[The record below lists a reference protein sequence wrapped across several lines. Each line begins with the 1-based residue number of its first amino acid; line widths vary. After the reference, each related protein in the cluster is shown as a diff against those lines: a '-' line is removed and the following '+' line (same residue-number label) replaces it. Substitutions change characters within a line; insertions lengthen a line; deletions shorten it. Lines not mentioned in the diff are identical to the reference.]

1 VQPLAAPANYNT
13 QKESTMNI
21 TALTSTDQQTRAIQR
36 PRLLTRVMT
45 WELRRFLASRLFWF
59 QALGFWGFLLLII
72 WALHAS
78 GQIGTVAGSVQ
89 LSAYVAG
96 TSAGGLLRTLP
107 TYLIILALLLPFI
120 TADGVTRDVNRRTHE
135 LLMTT
140 ALPTWAYV
148 LGRYLASLIIGLG
161 LALLLFASI
170 LGMGGLLH
178 LTDSTYPLPQP
189 DVVLLLWV
197 GMVLSATILVSSV
210 GFAMSTLW
218 PRLSMLIKAVIMV
231 GWLIGALVI
240 PLSFRDATSLPGWYV
255 DWDPTSGIT
264 ALGLLSAYHI
274 GLNSSITNE
283 AQLLQFILSVEN
295 KMPDLAGWFVP
306 HLLLAGLSLG
316 LVLVAALAFKRSC
329 ETLS

>member
-1 VQPLAAPANYNT
+1 MNATVLTAAS
-13 QKESTMNI
+13 QH
-21 TALTSTDQQTRAIQR
+21 TRMTGHQY
-36 PRLLTRVMT
+36 PLTRVVT

-78 GQIGTVAGSVQ
+78 GQIGTVAGSEQ

-96 TSAGGLLRTLP
+96 TSAGGLLRNLP

-148 LGRYLASLIIGLG
+148 WGRYLAGLIIGLG

-189 DVVLLLWV
+189 DAVLLLWV

-218 PRLSMLIKAVIMV
+218 PPLSMLIKAVLMM
-231 GWLIGALVI
+231 GWLIGALII
-240 PLSFRDATSLPGWYV
+240 PLSLRDATSLPGWYV

-264 ALGLLSAYHI
+264 ALGLLPAYHI
-274 GLNSSITNE
+274 GLNASITNE

-306 HLLLAGLSLG
+306 HLLLAGAS
-316 LVLVAALAFKRSC
+316 LVLVLIAAFAFKRSR